1 MYGKVQDNDLPM
13 IHRPTWREKLFVY
26 EYYVDVWKAE
36 RTRQTIPFMNCKV
49 YILNVYSFV
58 SLTMT
63 DILVDDVLN
72 IWLNSC
78 ISLLLS

>member
-1 MYGKVQDNDLPM
+1 MKILYWKVQDNGLSM
-13 IHRPTWREKLFVY
+13 IHKWWEKLFV
-26 EYYVDVWKAE
+26 YYVDVWKAE
-36 RTRQTIPFMNCKV
+36 RTRQTIPFKYCKV
-49 YILNVYSFV
+49 YILNVFSFV